1 MLAYRA
7 GGAVTSRVLVFF
19 KALECIHMDRRSL
32 IKNAGIAGV
41 LAAGIAPA
49 VHAQAAIR
57 WRLASSFPKSL
68 DTLFGTAELFSKSV
82 SDATGGKFEI
92 SVHAGGEI
100 IPPFGVVDGV
110 QNASVEMAHT
120 APYYFYGKD
129 PTFCLDCAV
138 PFGPNAR
145 QMNAWMYEGNGM
157 KLMRE
162 FYAKY
167 NIINLP
173 GGNTGTQ
180 MGGWFRKEIKTVAD
194 LKGLKFRTNPF
205 AGKVLEPFG
214 MIPQNIPGADI
225 YPALEKGTIDAAE
238 WVGPYDDLKLGF
250 NKVAPFYYYPGWW
263 EGGPQ
268 LSFYINNKA
277 WEGLSAEYKA
287 IVEAS
292 AARANITMTAR
303 YDARNPVALKQMVA
317 TGTKLRPFSNA
328 ILTAAFKSAQAVFN
342 DLNNSNPE
350 WKKIYP
356 DYAKFLAD
364 QNAWFRFNEGAYDRF
379 MQSQKL

>member
-1 MLAYRA
+1 
-7 GGAVTSRVLVFF
+7 
-19 KALECIHMDRRSL
+19 MDRRSL

-49 VHAQAAIR
+49 VHAQAAVR

-68 DTLFGTAELFSKSV
+68 DTIFGTAETFSKKV
-82 SDATGGKFEI
+82 SDITGGKFQI
-92 SVHAGGEI
+92 SVHASGELM
-100 IPPFGVVDGV
+100 PALGVLDGV

-129 PTFCLDCAV
+129 PTFALGCAV
-138 PFGPNAR
+138 PFGMNTR
-145 QMNAWMYEGNGM
+145 QMNAWMYEGNGL

-167 NIINLP
+167 NVFSLP
-173 GGNTGTQ
+173 GGNTGAQ
-180 MGGWFRKEIKTVAD
+180 MGGWFRKEIKSVAD
-194 LKGLKFRTNPF
+194 LKGLKFRTNPI

-214 MIPQNIPGADI
+214 MIPQSIPGADL
-225 YPALEKGTIDAAE
+225 YPALEKGTIDALE
-238 WVGPYDDLKLGF
+238 WVGPYDDQKLGF

-268 LSFYINNKA
+268 LDFYINSKA
-277 WEGLSAEYKA
+277 WEGLPAEYKA
-287 IVEAS
+287 VVEV
-292 AARANITMTAR
+292 AAAHAHVTMTAK
-303 YDARNPVALKQMVA
+303 YDAKNPIALKQLVGS
-317 TGTKLRPFSNA
+317 GTKLRPFTQDVMN
-328 ILTAAFKSAQAVFN
+328 AAFKSAQQIYA

-350 WKKIYP
+350 WKKVYT

-364 QNAWFRFNEGAYDRF
+364 QNAWFRFTEGTYDRF
-379 MQSQKL
+379 MQQQKL